1 MGLGHLV
8 MLGWSTRMCW
18 TTAQLSNATAPG
30 EARANA
36 VKAVISISLSASRA
50 GIVMEG
56 FYLLCVISNVKV
68 LETLDKQLG
77 TFWRPESKTK
87 NK

>member
-1 MGLGHLV
+1 
-8 MLGWSTRMCW
+8 
-18 TTAQLSNATAPG
+18 
-30 EARANA
+30 
-36 VKAVISISLSASRA
+36 
-50 GIVMEG
+50 MEG
-56 FYLLCVISNVKV
+56 FYLLRVISNVKV